1 MSSSL
6 VDTRR
11 DPQPHH
17 APAAGP
23 VLVCAGYQQSVRW
36 RAGERMQHLFE
47 ARCDELRH
55 DGRSGQL
62 AVDAG
67 EVVLTYDQLDSRANQ
82 LARYLLACGAR
93 PGDRIGLLF
102 DSPLDSY
109 IGMLAV
115 LKINAAYVPLDVGF
129 PPDRL
134 GYITDDA
141 RVGVVLTLSHLQQRL
156 DQVDAR
162 FIFVDEVARL
172 VAAEAPGRLTDEEAG
187 EPVDQLAYLIYT
199 SGTTGRP
206 KGVAIEHGSICNF
219 VRVAVEVYGI
229 TSSDRVYQGM
239 TIAFDF
245 SVEEIWVPWM
255 AGATLVPK
263 PGGSSLLGAELGEFL
278 QCRRITALCCVPTLL
293 ATLDEDVPGLRFLL
307 VSGEACPQE
316 LVARWHR
323 PGRRFLNVYGPTE
336 ATVTATWTSVHP
348 DRPVTLGVP
357 LPTYSTVILDADEPR
372 ALPRGE
378 MGEIGIAGIGLATGY
393 LNRPDL
399 TEKVFIPDFLG
410 IENNPSGR
418 IYRTG
423 DLGRINAYGDIE
435 YHGRIDT
442 QVKIRGYRIELTE
455 IESVLA
461 QVPGIAQA
469 VVNTYEPEPGTVELV
484 GYYSLRKDTA
494 SVDREMIHQR
504 LRERL
509 PPYMVPAY
517 LEQLDVIPMTSSDKA
532 DRKNLPAPRNRYSGE
547 PQQAYVAPS
556 TTTEETLADALAE
569 VLRVDRVS
577 ADSHF
582 FDDLGANSLLM
593 AQFCSGLR
601 KQSDLPSISMKDVYL
616 HPTVRS
622 LAATFGDTPT
632 TAAETH
638 GTSAPQEAI
647 RPGST
652 RQYVL
657 CGTLQLLSFLAYIYL
672 SSLVLVSGFEW
683 VADGAKVIDI
693 YQRTLVFGA
702 GSFLGFSTLPIVAKW
717 LLIGRWKP
725 QEIPVWSVAYFRFWL
740 VKTLVRSSPLAAF
753 VGSPIYAFYLRML
766 GAKIGRGV
774 AIFTH
779 TMPVCTDLLTIG
791 DGTVIRKDS
800 FFPGYRAHAGVI
812 QTGPVTIG
820 KEVVIGEKTVL
831 DIGTS
836 LGDGAQLGHASSLH
850 EPQAVPAGERWHG
863 SPAQR
868 TDTDYRTV
876 PPARCGALRRGSY
889 ATWQLA
895 TVLVLYVPVGMVL
908 AGALLPDLLA
918 ADYTALTDW
927 TFYRNLLALTFVM
940 FFGAVLTG
948 LLFVVTV
955 PRALNLALTPG
966 KVYPLYGIHYIIQ
979 RTIARMTNVRFY
991 VDLFGDSSYIIHYL
1005 RALGY
1010 NLSQVQQTGSNFGTE
1025 LGHESPYLTTVG
1037 SGTMVSD
1044 ALSVMNADLSSSSF
1058 RVSQVSIG
1066 ERNFLGNNIAYP
1078 SQSKAGANCLLAT
1091 KVMVPID
1098 GPVRENVG
1106 LLGSP
1111 CFEIPRSVQRD
1122 ARFDRLKTG
1131 GELERSISA
1140 KNRHNI
1146 VTMATFLLVRWFLV
1160 FCVAVL
1166 AAVAA
1171 DFYDELGA
1179 TAVAAFGVAALLFS
1193 LAYSVFVERAVQR
1206 FRPLSPRF
1214 CSIYDRYFW
1223 WHERFWK
1230 LLATVPFHGTPFKN
1244 LVWRLVGVRIGRRV
1258 FDDGCSIP
1266 EKSLVTIGDD
1276 CTLNAGSV
1284 IQCHSLEDGTFK
1296 SDFTTLGAGCTL
1308 GIESFVHYGVTMG
1321 DGAVL
1326 DADAFLMKGE
1336 EVASFARWRGNPA
1349 QELHPSGVRPTAPA
1363 AAALPAAPPAIPA
1376 APSAPA
1382 SLLRELRANPGPR
1395 LPCSSGVALSLFA
1408 LDACRRREAELITFL
1423 SGEEVHESHALSSS
1437 ERRDAFV
1444 ISRALV
1450 RLILSAEWCPDVPPG
1465 DWRFGRTE
1473 LGKLTV
1479 VTPADT
1485 GIDVSISHTDRVI
1498 ALALSVTHDVGVDVE
1513 AVADHRE
1520 PVIWSVLSPAER
1532 ARLAAQ
1538 PVPDRR
1544 SEFLRAWTL
1553 KEAFVKCTGAGSS
1566 HGFEHLDTCLEPLAV
1581 LTDDRRQPLSRN
1593 SCGFYQEEWELGQ
1606 QRHWVAVATRPRQ
1619 PHRGHRERHRRLCEE
1634 H

>member
-1 MSSSL
+1 
-6 VDTRR
+6 
-11 DPQPHH
+11 
-17 APAAGP
+17 
-23 VLVCAGYQQSVRW
+23 
-36 RAGERMQHLFE
+36 MQHLFE
-47 ARCDELRH
+47 ARCDELRN

-67 EVVLTYDQLDSRANQ
+67 DVVLTYDELDSRANQ

-102 DSPLDSY
+102 DSPLHSY

-134 GYITDDA
+134 RYITDDA
-141 RVGVVLTLSHLQQRL
+141 RVGVMLTLSHLRQRL
-156 DQVDAR
+156 DQVDAS

-172 VAAEAPGRLTDEEAG
+172 VAAEPPGRLTDEEAG

-245 SVEEIWVPWM
+245 SVEEIWVPWI

-278 QCRRITALCCVPTLL
+278 QCKRITALCCVPTLL

-357 LPTYSTVILDADEPR
+357 LPTYSIVILDADEAR

-378 MGEIGIAGIGLATGY
+378 MGEIGIAGIGLAIGY

-410 IENNPSGR
+410 LDNNPSGR

-423 DLGRINAYGDIE
+423 DLGRINAYGELE

-455 IESVLA
+455 IESLLA

-494 SVDREMIHQR
+494 SVDKELIYRR

-509 PPYMVPAY
+509 PAYMVPAY
-517 LEQLDVIPMTSSDKA
+517 LEELDIIPMTSSDKA
-532 DRKNLPAPRNRYSGE
+532 DRKSLPAPRNRHSGE

-569 VLRVDRVS
+569 ILRLDRVS
-577 ADSHF
+577 VLSHF

-601 KQSDLPSISMKDVYL
+601 KRSGLPSIAMRDVYL
-616 HPTVRS
+616 HPTVKS
-622 LAATFGDTPT
+622 LAVTLGDTPPT
-632 TAAETH
+632 VADTH
-638 GTSAPQEAI
+638 GTSAPEKAVK
-647 RPGST
+647 PGST

-657 CGTLQLLSFLAYIYL
+657 CGALQLLAFFGYMCL

-683 VADGAKVIDI
+683 VAGGTKVIDI

-702 GSFLGFSTLPIVAKW
+702 GSFLGFSALPIVAKW

-725 QEIPVWSVAYFRFWL
+725 QEIPVWSLSYFRFWL

-753 VGSPIYAFYLRML
+753 VGSPIYVFYLRML

-800 FFPGYRAHAGVI
+800 FLPGYRAHAGVI
-812 QTGPVTIG
+812 QTGAITIG
-820 KEVVIGEKTVL
+820 KGVLIGEKTVL

-836 LGDGAQLGHASSLH
+836 LGDAAQLGHVSSLH

-908 AGALLPDLLA
+908 AGSLLPDVLA

-948 LLFVVTV
+948 LIFVVTV

-966 KVYPLYGIHYIIQ
+966 KVYPLYGIHYMIQ
-979 RTIARMTNVRFY
+979 RTITRMTNVRFY
-991 VDLFGDSSYIIHYL
+991 VDFFGDSSYIVHYL

-1044 ALSVMNADLSSSSF
+1044 ALSVMNRDVSSTSF
-1058 RVSQVSIG
+1058 RLSQVSIG

-1078 SQSKAGANCLLAT
+1078 SQSKVGANCLLAT

-1122 ARFDRLKTG
+1122 AGFDHLKTG
-1131 GELERSISA
+1131 DELERSISA

-1146 VTMATFLLVRWFLV
+1146 VTMATFLLVRWYLV
-1160 FCVAVL
+1160 FCLAVL

-1171 DFYDELGA
+1171 GFYDELGA

-1206 FRPLSPRF
+1206 FRPMSPRF

-1223 WHERFWK
+1223 GHERFWK
-1230 LLATVPFHGTPFKN
+1230 LIATVPFHGTPFKN
-1244 LVWRLVGVRIGRRV
+1244 LMWRLLGVRIGRRV

-1308 GIESFVHYGVTMG
+1308 GIESFVHYGVTMS

-1336 EVASFARWRGNPA
+1336 EVARFARWRGNPA
-1349 QELHPSGVRPTAPA
+1349 QELHPPGVRPTTTPAP
-1363 AAALPAAPPAIPA
+1363 AALPAAPPAIPA
-1376 APSAPA
+1376 GSPALA

-1395 LPCSSGVALSLFA
+1395 LPRSSGVALSLFT
-1408 LDACRRREAELITFL
+1408 LDACRHREAELITFL
-1423 SGEEVHESHALSSS
+1423 SSEEVHESDALSSS

-1450 RLILSAEWCPDVPPG
+1450 RLTLSAEWCPDVPPR

-1485 GIDVSISHTDRVI
+1485 GLDVSISHTAQVI

-1513 AVADHRE
+1513 AVADHE
-1520 PVIWSVLSPAER
+1520 DPVVWSVLSPAER
-1532 ARLAAQ
+1532 VRLEAQ

-1566 HGFEHLDTCLEPLAV
+1566 HGFQHLDTRLEPLAV
-1581 LTDDRRQPLSRN
+1581 LTDDCQQPSSPV
-1593 SCGFYQEEWELGQ
+1593 SCEFHQEKWQLADQ
-1606 QRHWVAVATRPRQ
+1606 CHWVAVATRPRR
-1619 PHRGHRERHRRLCEE
+1619 PHRDPRERHRESPE
-1634 H
+1634 GH